1 MKHLRITDPEIARA
15 ILLET
20 RRQGEKLELIASE
33 NFASES
39 VFEAQ
44 NSVLMNKY
52 AEGYPGRR
60 YYGGCEHVDIAER
73 LAIERAKLL
82 FDADHAN
89 VQPHSG
95 TQANMQA
102 YFSLLEP
109 GDTILGLN
117 LAHGGHLSHGHPV
130 NFSGRYFKTAFYG
143 VERETGTIDYDRLR
157 AVANE
162 SRPKLIIAGASAY
175 PRTLDFARF
184 GAVAEEVGAL
194 LMADIA
200 HIAGLVAAG
209 LHPSPVPHAAVVTS
223 TTHKTLR
230 GPRGGMILCRESF
243 AKAIDKNVFPGF
255 QGGPLMHVIAAK
267 AVAFHEALQPE
278 FKAYQGQVVVNAR
291 VLAAELSGYGLR
303 LISGGTDNHLMLV
316 DLDPLGVT
324 GRDAETWLD
333 EAGITVNKNSIPY
346 DPQPPTVTS
355 GIRLGTPALTTRGMR
370 EGEMRIVARLI
381 YRILDSRG
389 DDAVTREVKEA
400 VAELTAGFPLYAE
413 RLAADEL

>member
-33 NFASES
+33 NFASEA

-44 NSVLMNKY
+44 DSVLMNKY

-143 VERETGTIDYDRLR
+143 VERETGTIDYDHLR
-157 AVANE
+157 AAALA
-162 SRPKLIIAGASAY
+162 SRPKLIVAGASAY
-175 PRTLDFARF
+175 PRILDFARF
-184 GAVAEEVGAL
+184 AAVAEEVGAL
-194 LMADIA
+194 LLADIA

-230 GPRGGMILCRESF
+230 GPRGGLILCRESY

-278 FKAYQGQVVVNAR
+278 FKAYQGQVLANAR
-291 VLAAELSGYGLR
+291 VLAAELAGYGLR

-316 DLDPLGVT
+316 DLGPLGIT
-324 GRDAETWLD
+324 GREAEAWLD

-346 DPQPPTVTS
+346 DPQPPAVTS

-370 EGEMRIVARLI
+370 EGEMQIVARLI
-381 YRILDSRG
+381 WRTLAGRG
-389 DDAVTREVKEA
+389 EAAIAREVRDA

-413 RLAADEL
+413 RLAGDDN

>member
-33 NFASES
+33 NFASEA

-44 NSVLMNKY
+44 DSVLMNKY

-117 LAHGGHLSHGHPV
+117 LTHGGHLSHGHPV

-143 VERETGTIDYDRLR
+143 VERETGTIDYDQLR
-157 AVANE
+157 AAALA
-162 SRPKLIIAGASAY
+162 SRPQLIVAGASAY
-175 PRTLDFARF
+175 PRILDFARF
-184 GAVAEEVGAL
+184 AAVAEEVGAL
-194 LMADIA
+194 LLADIA

-230 GPRGGMILCRESF
+230 GPRGGLILCRE
-243 AKAIDKNVFPGF
+243 AYARTIDKNVFPGF

-278 FKAYQGQVVVNAR
+278 FKVYQGQVLANAR
-291 VLAAELSGYGLR
+291 VLAAELAGRGLR

-316 DLDPLGVT
+316 DLGPLGIT
-324 GRDAETWLD
+324 GREAESWLD
-333 EAGITVNKNSIPY
+333 EAGITVNKNSIPF

-370 EGEMRIVARLI
+370 EDEMRVVARLI
-381 YRILDSRG
+381 FRTLAGRG
-389 DDAVTREVKEA
+389 EAAICREVRDA
-400 VAELTAGFPLYAE
+400 VAELVAGFPLYAE
-413 RLAADEL
+413 RLAADVD

>member
-33 NFASES
+33 NFASEA

-44 NSVLMNKY
+44 DSVLMNKY

-117 LAHGGHLSHGHPV
+117 LTHGGHLSHGHPV

-143 VERETGTIDYDRLR
+143 VERETGTIDYDQVR
-157 AVANE
+157 AAALA
-162 SRPKLIIAGASAY
+162 SRPKLIVAGASAY
-175 PRTLDFARF
+175 PRILDFARF
-184 GAVAEEVGAL
+184 AAVAEEVGAV

-209 LHPSPVPHAAVVTS
+209 LHPSPIPHAAVVTS

-230 GPRGGMILCRESF
+230 GPRGGLILCREPF
-243 AKAIDKNVFPGF
+243 ARAIDKNVFPGF

-278 FKAYQGQVVVNAR
+278 FKAYQRQVITNAR
-291 VLAAELSGYGLR
+291 VLAAELSGSGFR

-316 DLDPLGVT
+316 DLGPLGIT
-324 GRDAETWLD
+324 GREAEGWLD

-346 DPQPPTVTS
+346 DPQPPAVTS

-370 EGEMRIVARLI
+370 EGEMQTIARLI
-381 YRILDSRG
+381 GRTLAGRG
-389 DDAVTREVKEA
+389 EVAIAREVRAA
-400 VAELTAGFPLYAE
+400 VAEITAGFPLYAE
-413 RLAADEL
+413 RLAADDN

>member
-33 NFASES
+33 NFASEA

-143 VERETGTIDYDRLR
+143 VERETGTIDYDQVR
-157 AVANE
+157 AAALA
-162 SRPKLIIAGASAY
+162 SRPQAHRGRGERLPPHPGF
-175 PRTLDFARF
+175 R
-184 GAVAEEVGAL
+184 AL
-194 LMADIA
+194 RR
-200 HIAGLVAAG
+200 
-209 LHPSPVPHAAVVTS
+209 
-223 TTHKTLR
+223 R
-230 GPRGGMILCRESF
+230 GRGGRRAAAWPTSPTS
-243 AKAIDKNVFPGF
+243 PGSW
-255 QGGPLMHVIAAK
+255 PRAC
-267 AVAFHEALQPE
+267 
-278 FKAYQGQVVVNAR
+278 
-291 VLAAELSGYGLR
+291 
-303 LISGGTDNHLMLV
+303 T
-316 DLDPLGVT
+316 
-324 GRDAETWLD
+324 
-333 EAGITVNKNSIPY
+333 
-346 DPQPPTVTS
+346 PPPS
-355 GIRLGTPALTTRGMR
+355 RTRR
-370 EGEMRIVARLI
+370 
-381 YRILDSRG
+381 S
-389 DDAVTREVKEA
+389 
-400 VAELTAGFPLYAE
+400 
-413 RLAADEL
+413 

>member
-33 NFASES
+33 NFASEA

-157 AVANE
+157 AVALE
-162 SRPKLIIAGASAY
+162 SRPKLIVAGASAY
-175 PRTLDFARF
+175 PRILDFSRF
-184 GAVAEEVGAL
+184 AAVAEEVGAL
-194 LMADIA
+194 LLADIA

-230 GPRGGMILCRESF
+230 GPRGGLILCREAF

-278 FKAYQGQVVVNAR
+278 FKAYQAQVLANAR
-291 VLAAELSGYGLR
+291 TLAAELTAAGLR
-303 LISGGTDNHLMLV
+303 LVSGGTDNHLMLV
-316 DLDPLGVT
+316 DLSLLGIT
-324 GRDAETWLD
+324 GREAETWLD
-333 EAGITVNKNSIPY
+333 EAGITVNKNAIPY
-346 DPQPPTVTS
+346 DPQPPAVTS

-370 EGEMRIVARLI
+370 EGEMQTVARLI
-381 YRILDSRG
+381 CRTLAGRG
-389 DDAVTREVKEA
+389 EAAVAREVRDAVA
-400 VAELTAGFPLYAE
+400 DLTAGFPLYAE
-413 RLAADEL
+413 RLAADEH

>member
-33 NFASES
+33 NFASEA

-44 NSVLMNKY
+44 DSVLMNKY

-143 VERETGTIDYDRLR
+143 VERETGTIDYDQLR
-157 AVANE
+157 AAALAA
-162 SRPKLIIAGASAY
+162 RPKLIVAGASAY
-175 PRTLDFARF
+175 PRILDFARF
-184 GAVAEEVGAL
+184 AAVAEEVGAL
-194 LMADIA
+194 LLADIA

-230 GPRGGMILCRESF
+230 GPRGGLILCREAY

-278 FKAYQGQVVVNAR
+278 FKAYQGQVLANAR
-291 VLAAELSGYGLR
+291 ALAAELSGSGLR
-303 LISGGTDNHLMLV
+303 LVSGGTDNHLMLV
-316 DLDPLGVT
+316 DLGPLGIT
-324 GRDAETWLD
+324 GREAEAWLD
-333 EAGITVNKNSIPY
+333 EAGITVNKNAIPY
-346 DPQPPTVTS
+346 DPQPPAVTS

-370 EGEMRIVARLI
+370 EGEMRTVARLI
-381 YRILDSRG
+381 CRTLAGRG
-389 DDAVTREVKEA
+389 E
-400 VAELTAGFPLYAE
+400 
-413 RLAADEL
+413 AADRPRGQGRRRRAHRRLPPVRRAARRR